1 MKTVKC
7 PVCGEVALAL
17 RKGPNRFVTHRRMA
31 VEVPH
36 DFELPECANCG
47 ARPISFKVAEKLDPL
62 LQEAYLKRLAQLV
75 DDDLERLAQTRP
87 LYEWEQIL
95 GYSKGWLSKIREA
108 KAPSPQAVALIRL
121 MANAPEREKELKE
134 LWASR
139 PTTHVVA
146 EVTVSVSERQIPEP
160 PRAALAQ
167 ALHSAQ
173 TVTTHELNL
182 WGDPH
187 DAWLVA
193 VTACAEDAADL
204 DDSSNDLGLAA

>member
-36 DFELPECANCG
+36 DFELPECAHCG
-47 ARPISFKVAEKLDPL
+47 ARPINLKLAEKLDPL
-62 LQEAYLKRLAQLV
+62 LQAAYEARLAQLV
-75 DDDLERLAQTRP
+75 NADLDRLSQTRP

-108 KAPSPQAVALIRL
+108 RAPSPQAVALVRL
-121 MANAPEREKELKE
+121 MANAPDREKELKE

-139 PTTHVVA
+139 PTTHVLA
-146 EVTVSVSERQIPEP
+146 GVSHAVSEKRISEP
-160 PRAALAQ
+160 PRADFVVLRDFSVQTAPVSVSLLPGHWHASTRV
-167 ALHSAQ
+167 SAA
-173 TVTTHELNL
+173 TVTNER
-182 WGDPH
+182 D
-187 DAWLVA
+187 DAP
-193 VTACAEDAADL
+193 
-204 DDSSNDLGLAA
+204 DLGLAA